1 MDLFLKFIGVKNKKV
16 KYFRIFNIPM
26 TNGECIFCKIAM
38 KEIPAKIVYED
49 QEAVAFLDINPRSKG
64 MCLIVPRKHFTSF
77 EQDRELASRLFD
89 KAMIVAEKI
98 RRSLNPMTIYM
109 SVMPAQVPHFH
120 IRVYPVYKEQVP
132 LVENKPLE
140 ISPEELDDLA
150 RRIRLVN
157 VNWKGRQEV
166 KVVEKKVEEKQEEQ
180 KPERSQEDIDYIKRT
195 MDTA

>member
-1 MDLFLKFIGVKNKKV
+1 MIRGQLCLLTFVLLVDC
-16 KYFRIFNIPM
+16 M

-49 QEAVAFLDINPRSKG
+49 QESVAFLDINPRSKG
-64 MCLIVPRKHFTSF
+64 MCLVVPKKHFTNF
-77 EQDRELASRLFD
+77 EQNRELASKLFD

-98 RRSLNPMTIYM
+98 RRSLNPMTVYM

-120 IRVYPVYKEQVP
+120 IRVYPVYKDQVP

-157 VNWKGRQEV
+157 VDWKGREEV
-166 KVVEKKVEEKQEEQ
+166 KIVEKRIEEKKEEPRQ
-180 KPERSQEDIDYIKRT
+180 ERSKEDIEHIKRT
-195 MDTA
+195 MDIA

>member
-1 MDLFLKFIGVKNKKV
+1 
-16 KYFRIFNIPM
+16 M

-49 QEAVAFLDINPRSKG
+49 QESVAFLDINPRSKG
-64 MCLIVPRKHFTSF
+64 MCLVVPKKHFTNF
-77 EQDRELASRLFD
+77 EQNRDLASKLFD
-89 KAMIVAEKI
+89 KALIVGEKI
-98 RRSLNPMTIYM
+98 RRSLNPIAVYM

-120 IRVYPVYKEQVP
+120 IRVYPVYKNQVP

-157 VNWKGRQEV
+157 VDWEGRKEV
-166 KVVEKKVEEKQEEQ
+166 KVIEKKIEKKEEPREERD
-180 KPERSQEDIDYIKRT
+180 EEDIEHIKRT
-195 MDTA
+195 MDIA